1 MFDYYGSDS
10 NEKKSM
16 SFKKKKNIYIYS
28 IAAIVGKDSIRE
40 TYFLSTFKHTCKA
53 PLYKRACI
61 CELYCICAIYGVARR
76 WKGFYYS
83 QSDAPRHFLDDP
95 FLFRFGTEVGKLVRA
110 NMQITLFNQP
120 SFERSRRGDRLRE
133 KRFECIDNCT
143 RRAYIMSYDIW
154 RCTCFCCEVKYLEFA
169 LEIICERDA
178 WVNE

>member
-1 MFDYYGSDS
+1 MR
-10 NEKKSM
+10 KSRCPL
-16 SFKKKKNIYIYS
+16 KRRRIYIYS

-143 RRAYIMSYDIW
+143 RRAYIMSCDIW